1 MQHAVH
7 FLSMGLYRFIHLYY
21 TQSRQPWK
29 IPALKGR
36 FFCMKKELGMS
47 FDKEQKER
55 KLRKIFSGQKM
66 TLS

>member
-1 MQHAVH
+1 
-7 FLSMGLYRFIHLYY
+7 
-21 TQSRQPWK
+21 
-29 IPALKGR
+29 
-36 FFCMKKELGMS
+36 MKKEPGMS